1 MDGFEND
8 ENFRSTI
15 YKEIGYDD
23 DILSAVDKIMTAEDK
38 KSDEKETS
46 YNIQEEYPEEDYAE
60 EKKMVHSAEDYTD
73 TLKDFLEKNSL
84 VLYKTEKGY
93 VLCGAESGKKI
104 SDVADEKELFSALD
118 ETGAETELLD
128 KIKGCFEN
136 LDYETMSDVLS
147 VLDTEKET
155 LEPYPDTVEEWGELI
170 NEIDGKM
177 DVADIITQENKDAF
191 NMFYTVEM
199 GDDFSVDLKSV
210 SVELDEKE
218 MKRREIQREKQELTE
233 GIISTFNGEAF
244 KNYLNMRKTADYI
257 HKYSRHNSLLIF
269 AQSEGR
275 ASTVMGFEK
284 WKEYGRCVAK
294 GAKSLKIL
302 MPKMAGMKEFE
313 IADKYVRDGGVNWL
327 GGCYYLKKDGD
338 RYSIISNTR
347 KYYEGDREGAREY
360 FKANILGKAVTSFR
374 VGSVFDISMTEK
386 AEYVWV
392 SESKVKD
399 GTFKKEEIA
408 VENGK
413 EVRAGGRVKIKVS
426 PERSEML
433 KEPEK
438 IDFGMKEGKT
448 ELSAKE
454 VKNLLNALKSVSEKN
469 GVRVSESKR
478 NEDGELLAGADG
490 YFAKPKK
497 ESGGNKGNIIIS
509 EDMSDVRKCGVL
521 AHEMAHSI
529 LHGVG
534 TQKMPSKVMELEAEA
549 TSYIVMRDYG
559 IDASTNSFEYISAW
573 LRSENGLSSLEKSIE
588 RIVNTADMIKD
599 GLEKEMTK
607 EKTLMEHNG

>member
-1 MDGFEND
+1 MMDE
-8 ENFRSTI
+8 
-15 YKEIGYDD
+15 YDD
-23 DILSAVDKIMTAEDK
+23 DILSAVDKIMTAEDGNE
-38 KSDEKETS
+38 KSGKRETS
-46 YNIQEEYPEEDYAE
+46 YDALEKYPEEDYAE
-60 EKKMVHSAEDYTD
+60 ENYTEKDYAEDYTD
-73 TLKDFLEKNSL
+73 TMKEFLEKNSL
-84 VLYKTEKGY
+84 VLYRTEKGY
-93 VLCGAESGKKI
+93 ALYGAESGKKI
-104 SDVADEKELFSALD
+104 SDVADDHELFRALD
-118 ETGAETELLD
+118 ETCAEAELLD
-128 KIKGCFEN
+128 RIKGCFEN
-136 LDYETMSDVLS
+136 LDYETMSDVLR
-147 VLDTEKET
+147 VLDVDNET

-170 NEIDGKM
+170 RGIDAEM
-177 DVADIITQENKDAF
+177 DVTDIIPKEDKEAF
-191 NMFYTVEM
+191 DMFYAVET
-199 GDDFSVDLKSV
+199 GDEFSVDLKPV

-218 MKRREIQREKQELTE
+218 MKRKEIQREKQELTE

-244 KNYLNMRKTADYI
+244 KNYLNMRTTADYI
-257 HKYSRHNSLLIF
+257 QKYSSHNSLLIF

-313 IADKYVRDGGVNWL
+313 IADKYVGDKGVNWL
-327 GGCYYLKKDGD
+327 GGGYYLGKEGN
-338 RYSIISNTR
+338 RYSIINSR
-347 KYYEGDREGAREY
+347 GKVYEGDREGAKEY
-360 FKANILGKAVTSFR
+360 FRAHILGKAVTSFR
-374 VGSVFDISMTEK
+374 VGSVFDIRMTEK

-392 SESKVKD
+392 SEAKVKD

-413 EVRAGGRVKIKVS
+413 EVRAGGRVKIKIT
-426 PERSEML
+426 PERSEKL

-438 IDFGMKEGKT
+438 TDFGMKEGKT
-448 ELSAKE
+448 ELSPKE

-490 YFAKPKK
+490 YFAKPRN
-497 ESGGNKGNIIIS
+497 GNDGNKGNIIIS
-509 EDMSDVRKCGVL
+509 EDLSDIRKCGVL

-534 TQKMPSKVMELEAEA
+534 TPKLASKIMELEAEA

-588 RIVNTADMIKD
+588 RIVNTADMIKE
-599 GLEKEMTK
+599 GLEKEMSK
-607 EKTLMEHNG
+607 EKTLKEHNG

>member
-1 MDGFEND
+1 MNE
-8 ENFRSTI
+8 
-15 YKEIGYDD
+15 YDD
-23 DILSAVDKIMTAEDK
+23 DILSAVDKIMTAEDG
-38 KSDEKETS
+38 KSSEKEST
-46 YNIQEEYPEEDYAE
+46 YDIQEEYVEEDYAE
-60 EKKMVHSAEDYTD
+60 EKKVNHSAEDYTD
-73 TLKDFLEKNSL
+73 TLKDFLEENSL
-84 VLYKTEKGY
+84 VLYGSGKGY

-104 SDVADEKELFSALD
+104 SEVANESELFRALD

-170 NEIDGKM
+170 REIDDKM
-177 DVADIITQENKDAF
+177 DVADIITQENRDAF
-191 NMFYTVEM
+191 NMFYAVEM

-244 KNYLNMRKTADYI
+244 KNYLNMRKTADYA
-257 HKYSRHNSLLIF
+257 HKYSSHNSLLIF

-275 ASTVMGFEK
+275 ASMVMGFEK
-284 WKEYGRCVAK
+284 WKEYGRSVAK

-313 IADKYVRDGGVNWL
+313 IADKYVKDGEVNWL
-327 GGCYYLKKDGD
+327 GGCYYLGKEGN
-338 RYSIISNTR
+338 RYSILSNR
-347 KYYEGDREGAREY
+347 GKLYEGDREGAREY
-360 FKANILGKAVTSFR
+360 FRANILGKAVTSFR

-392 SESKVKD
+392 SETKVKD
-399 GTFKKEEIA
+399 GTFKKDEIA

-426 PERSEML
+426 PERSEMI

-438 IDFGMKEGKT
+438 TGFGMKEGKT
-448 ELSAKE
+448 ELSARE

-490 YFAKPKK
+490 YFAKPKNRNAD
-497 ESGGNKGNIIIS
+497 NKGNIIIA
-509 EDMSDVRKCGVL
+509 EDLSDVRKCGVL

-529 LHGVG
+529 LHGAG

-559 IDASTNSFEYISAW
+559 IDASTSSFEYISAW

-588 RIVNTADMIKD
+588 RIVDTADMIKD
-599 GLEKEMTK
+599 GLEKEMSR